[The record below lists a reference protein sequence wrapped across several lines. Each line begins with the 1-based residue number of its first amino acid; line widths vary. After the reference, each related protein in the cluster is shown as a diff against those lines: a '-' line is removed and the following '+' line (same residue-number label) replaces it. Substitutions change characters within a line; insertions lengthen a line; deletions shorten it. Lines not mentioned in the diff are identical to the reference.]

1 MSERERIVDD
11 TIELLWDE
19 KAGVWVATF
28 DEIPGLVLED
38 ESKDDLME
46 RVRVAAQE
54 LRDLNKKQKDNQ

>member
-19 KAGVWVATF
+19 KAGVWVATC